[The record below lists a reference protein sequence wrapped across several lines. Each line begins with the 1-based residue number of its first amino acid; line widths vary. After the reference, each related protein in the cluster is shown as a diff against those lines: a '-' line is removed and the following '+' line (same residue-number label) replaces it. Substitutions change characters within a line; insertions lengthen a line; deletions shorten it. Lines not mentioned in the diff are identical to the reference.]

1 MPSRPASQVA
11 LVVKNPPADAGD
23 TRDAG
28 SIPGSGRSLK
38 EGTATHSSNLAWE
51 IPWTEEPG
59 VTQSRTRL
67 KRLSMH
73 ARRLSSFLSVRCL
86 EACPRW
92 SPPWAAGR
100 RVFCGP
106 CLVGIFLSPQSPPHS
121 TLASLIYAPLG
132 GVGL

>member
-1 MPSRPASQVA
+1 MCH
-11 LVVKNPPADAGD
+11 N
-23 TRDAG
+23 
-28 SIPGSGRSLK
+28 GRNTDLGHNLDLLEK
-38 EGTATHSSNLAWE
+38 ETATHSSNLAWE

-59 VTQSRTRL
+59 VTQSRTLL
-67 KRLSMH
+67 KQLIMH
-73 ARRLSSFLSVRCL
+73 ACRLSSFISIWCL

-106 CLVGIFLSPQSPPHS
+106 CLVGIFLSPQSPPH
-121 TLASLIYAPLG
+121 TILASLIYAPLG

>member
-1 MPSRPASQVA
+1 M
-11 LVVKNPPADAGD
+11 VKNPPADAGD

-67 KRLSMH
+67 K
-73 ARRLSSFLSVRCL
+73 
-86 EACPRW
+86 
-92 SPPWAAGR
+92 
-100 RVFCGP
+100 
-106 CLVGIFLSPQSPPHS
+106 
-121 TLASLIYAPLG
+121 
-132 GVGL
+132 

>member
-1 MPSRPASQVA
+1 MPFQRASQVV

-23 TRDAG
+23 TKDAG

-38 EGTATHSSNLAWE
+38 EGPATHSGNLAWE

-59 VTQSRTRL
+59 VTQRQTRL
-67 KRLSMH
+67 KRLGMH
-73 ARRLSSFLSVRCL
+73 ACHVSSFLSIWCQ

-92 SPPWAAGR
+92 SPSWVAGR
-100 RVFCGP
+100 CVFCSP
-106 CLVGIFLSPQSPPHS
+106 CLVGIFLSPQSPPHA